1 MMIDRRKKKVA
12 EDLFE
17 GDYDNRDV
25 LYWNDTKD
33 YFDEIGITDAYQD
46 TVGYDNDWN

>member
-1 MMIDRRKKKVA
+1 MINRRKKKVA

-25 LYWNDTKD
+25 LYWNDTD
-33 YFDEIGITDAYQD
+33 EYFEEYGYKDAYRETSREWD
-46 TVGYDNDWN
+46 Y